1 MTAAESYLAALASLP
16 EAGPR
21 RLRWLLSLGDP
32 QEVWD
37 RVGRGGLGAAALAQR
52 RSLRIDDRLLQRWSE
67 HAAKPWPRR
76 MEEMLDRLDVRVTH
90 GANMPARLSS
100 DHDPPAV
107 LFEQGRRIDDS
118 APVAAV
124 VGTRRASPYGLRVA
138 ERMGR
143 ELSDAG
149 VVVVSGLALGID
161 AAAHRGAIQGATPPV
176 AVIGAAHDRPCP
188 TRNRDLARAVSEGG
202 TVLSEVPPGA
212 PSAPWRY
219 PARNRCIAAM
229 GHVLVVVESPPSGG
243 SMLTVTEAVGRDRVV
258 MAVPGSIERPTSA
271 GCHLLLRD
279 GAHVCAG
286 SVDVRCMLTL
296 LGVHESGQTSP
307 DRGDLRGD
315 GPEPG
320 TRERREGLVDLA
332 TVVLD
337 LVEQTARTTDG
348 LIDATGA
355 SVAEIGAALAQ
366 LEDRDL
372 VRRRAGWIEE
382 GGGGG

>member
-1 MTAAESYLAALASLP
+1 
-16 EAGPR
+16 
-21 RLRWLLSLGDP
+21 
-32 QEVWD
+32 
-37 RVGRGGLGAAALAQR
+37 
-52 RSLRIDDRLLQRWSE
+52 
-67 HAAKPWPRR
+67 
-76 MEEMLDRLDVRVTH
+76 
-90 GANMPARLSS
+90 
-100 DHDPPAV
+100 
-107 LFEQGRRIDDS
+107 
-118 APVAAV
+118 
-124 VGTRRASPYGLRVA
+124 
-138 ERMGR
+138 
-143 ELSDAG
+143 
-149 VVVVSGLALGID
+149 
-161 AAAHRGAIQGATPPV
+161 
-176 AVIGAAHDRPCP
+176 
-188 TRNRDLARAVSEGG
+188 
-202 TVLSEVPPGA
+202 
-212 PSAPWRY
+212 
-219 PARNRCIAAM
+219 
-229 GHVLVVVESPPSGG
+229 
-243 SMLTVTEAVGRDRVV
+243 MLTVTEAVGRDRVV